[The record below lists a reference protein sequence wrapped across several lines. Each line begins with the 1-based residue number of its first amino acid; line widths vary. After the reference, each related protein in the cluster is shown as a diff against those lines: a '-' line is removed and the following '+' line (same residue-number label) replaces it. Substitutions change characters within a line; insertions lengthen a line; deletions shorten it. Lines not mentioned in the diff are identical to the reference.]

1 LRSGSSKLTDQG
13 AVILGVVGDAR
24 QAMAAYLE
32 KHPLPF
38 VMLIDEDREVMKA
51 FEVFNRLS
59 WDAYHMAHPS
69 AFLIDP
75 EGQVRYSF
83 VASHQWD
90 WPRTQLL
97 ADELAKLFQTKVEA
111 SVEEAERP

>member
-1 LRSGSSKLTDQG
+1 
-13 AVILGVVGDAR
+13 
-24 QAMAAYLE
+24 MAAYLE
-32 KHPLPF
+32 KKPLPF

-59 WDAYHMAHPS
+59 WDAYRMAHPS

-75 EGQVRYSF
+75 EGQVCYSF

-97 ADELAKLFQTKVEA
+97 ADELTRLRQAEIPAESLL
-111 SVEEAERP
+111 EEESGQR